1 METVKRTIRITTKQS
16 ILEDL
21 PPAQEGFPMRKWS
34 IEVHALGPD
43 GSELPAVMFDKATYK
58 LHPTFVNPTR
68 VVKTPP
74 FLIEEQG
81 WGEFDLSV
89 TLHTVGGG
97 DHVLAHDLNFS
108 KNVYIVDHEITF
120 PTTRPAL
127 LSLLAQSGSVPEVA
141 TAPVAGNPASS
152 KAPEAAHGEKRP
164 VENDEKPR
172 AKKLKV
178 VEKGSIDL
186 EKLALGLEK
195 LSEEDVL
202 GIVQLVID
210 NKTTDMYI
218 KNDADQGEFHMDL
231 YTIPDRLLKSMWDY
245 VKKRV
250 DSL

>member
-1 METVKRTIRITTKQS
+1 METIKRTIRITTRQN

-43 GSELPAVMFDKATYK
+43 GEELPAVMFDKCTYK

-74 FLIEEQG
+74 FRIEEQG

-89 TLHTVGGG
+89 TLHTIGGG
-97 DHVLAHDLNFS
+97 DSVLAYDLNFS
-108 KNVYIVDHEITF
+108 QNVYTVDHEISF
-120 PTTRPAL
+120 PTSRPTL
-127 LSLLAQSGSVPEVA
+127 LSLLAQSGSVPEVPSG
-141 TAPVAGNPASS
+141 PVAGNTAPS
-152 KAPEAAHGEKRP
+152 KTPEPVLGDKRP

-172 AKKLKV
+172 AKKPKV
-178 VEKGSIDL
+178 VEKGSVDL

-210 NKTTDMYI
+210 NKTNDMYI
-218 KNDADQGEFHMDL
+218 KNDADSGEFHMDL
-231 YTIPDRLLKSMWDY
+231 YTIPDRLLKSMWEY